1 MLFGCFF
8 NSHFVFVSGKHISF
22 LNACAFGFA
31 VIRGLPTK
39 TRSIMKTIY
48 STLFEKGQHSFS
60 LQSLMRTLLLC
71 FVIAVTTNGQAHE
84 VDNIDYELRTDG
96 TAWVENGKKAQGDVT
111 ILSKIEVDGKEYTVV
126 GINSNAFSANES
138 ITSVTLPDNLKY
150 INYGAFSY
158 CWNLEN
164 INNIPKHIENLGE
177 AVFSR
182 TKFLDNGIKNEFF
195 VFSDWL
201 IEYTPQGETA
211 KVTVP
216 EGIFGISAYALTDA
230 DNTVVLPKS
239 LRAASV
245 LAFNSDLKNIDT
257 GDNPVYAYKDGI
269 LFREGTETFCKNGRD
284 GTDEVSV
291 DGMWADVILS
301 NAVKNGVLLIPGKVE
316 TAGNVVKPV
325 GGVRIGKLPGLT
337 CEKLIVD
344 EGVKYITDHAF
355 RFFKPLQ
362 YVDLPSTLINIGGF
376 AFVDAK
382 IESLVCRMP
391 QPMNVPYYF
400 TYFIKEFNSKVYVP
414 KALLDTYK
422 TTKTN
427 WNLIP
432 AENFYQIEGNVP
444 ESGILASVKPIESVG
459 KATVKAIYTL
469 NGTKVNSLQ
478 HGINIVKMSDGTV
491 RKVMTKGYKN
501 R

>member
-1 MLFGCFF
+1 MRNKTCEA
-8 NSHFVFVSGKHISF
+8 KT
-22 LNACAFGFA
+22 
-31 VIRGLPTK
+31 PT
-39 TRSIMKTIY
+39 R
-48 STLFEKGQHSFS
+48 F
-60 LQSLMRTLLLC
+60 
-71 FVIAVTTNGQAHE
+71 
-84 VDNIDYELRTDG
+84 NID
-96 TAWVENGKKAQGDVT
+96 
-111 ILSKIEVDGKEYTVV
+111 
-126 GINSNAFSANES
+126 
-138 ITSVTLPDNLKY
+138 P
-150 INYGAFSY
+150 
-158 CWNLEN
+158 
-164 INNIPKHIENLGE
+164 
-177 AVFSR
+177 VFSG
-182 TKFLDNGIKNEFF
+182 TKFLTNGIKNEFF

-201 IEYTPQGETA
+201 IKYTPQGKTA

-239 LRAASV
+239 LRAASAT
-245 LAFNSDLKNIDT
+245 AFNSDLKNIDT

-269 LFREGTETFCKNGRD
+269 LFREGTVTFYKNGRYQN
-284 GTDEVSV
+284 DEVSV
-291 DGMWADVILS
+291 DGMWADVIFN

-325 GGVRIGKLPGLT
+325 GGVRKGDLPGLT

-344 EGVKYITDHAF
+344 EGVKYITSHAF
-355 RFFKPLQ
+355 RSFKPLQ
-362 YVDLPSTLINIGGF
+362 YVDLPSTLVNIGSW

-391 QPMNVPYYF
+391 QPMEVPYNF
-400 TYFIKEFNSKVYVP
+400 IYFIKEFNSKVYVP

-422 TTKTN
+422 TTKTF

-491 RKVMTKGYKN
+491 RKVMHTGAHVKL
-501 R
+501 

>member
-1 MLFGCFF
+1 M
-8 NSHFVFVSGKHISF
+8 
-22 LNACAFGFA
+22 
-31 VIRGLPTK
+31 
-39 TRSIMKTIY
+39 
-48 STLFEKGQHSFS
+48 
-60 LQSLMRTLLLC
+60 LLC
-71 FVIAVTTNGQAHE
+71 FFIAAATNGQAHE

-96 TAWVENGKKAQGDVT
+96 TAWVEDGKKAQGDVT

-126 GINSNAFSANES
+126 GINTNAFSSNRS

-150 INYGAFSY
+150 MNYGAFSY
-158 CWNLEN
+158 CWDLEN

-177 AVFSR
+177 AVFSG

-201 IEYTPQGETA
+201 IKYTPQGETA

-245 LAFNSDLKNIDT
+245 WAFSSDLKYIDT

-269 LFREGTETFCKNGRD
+269 LFREGTTTFYKNDRQLK
-284 GTDEVSV
+284 DEVSV
-291 DGMWADVILS
+291 DGMWVDVIFN

-316 TAGNVVKPV
+316 TAGNVVKSV
-325 GGVRIGKLPGLT
+325 GGVKIGELLGLT

-344 EGVKYITDHAF
+344 EGVKYITYHAF
-355 RFFKPLQ
+355 RNFEPLQ
-362 YVDLPSTLINIGGF
+362 YVDLPSTLMNIGAW

-391 QPMNVPYYF
+391 QPMEVPYYF
-400 TYFIKEFNSKVYVP
+400 TYYIKKFNSKVYVP

-422 TTKTN
+422 TTESY

-491 RKVMTKGYKN
+491 RKVMTNGYKN

>member
-1 MLFGCFF
+1 
-8 NSHFVFVSGKHISF
+8 
-22 LNACAFGFA
+22 
-31 VIRGLPTK
+31 
-39 TRSIMKTIY
+39 
-48 STLFEKGQHSFS
+48 
-60 LQSLMRTLLLC
+60 MRTLLLC
-71 FVIAVTTNGQAHE
+71 FFIAAATNGQAHE
-84 VDNIDYELRTDG
+84 VDNIDYDLYTDG
-96 TAWVENGKKAQGDVT
+96 TAWVKDGKKAQGDVT
-111 ILSKIEVDGKEYTVV
+111 ILSKIEVDGKEYTVE
-126 GINSNAFSANES
+126 GIYYNAFSFNES

-150 INYGAFSY
+150 INDGAFSY
-158 CWNLEN
+158 CRNLEN

-177 AVFSR
+177 YGEVFSG
-182 TKFLDNGIKNEFF
+182 TKFLDDGIKNEFF

-201 IEYTPQGETA
+201 IKYTPQGETV

-216 EGIFGISAYALTDA
+216 EGIFGIAVYALTDA

-239 LRAASV
+239 LRAVS
-245 LAFNSDLKNIDT
+245 LFAFNSDLKNIDT

-269 LFREGTETFCKNGRD
+269 LFCEGTVTFYKNGRYQN
-284 GTDEVSV
+284 DEVSV
-291 DGMWADVILS
+291 DGMWADVFFN
-301 NAVKNGVLLIPGKVE
+301 NAVKNGVLLIPGNVE

-325 GGVRIGKLPGLT
+325 GGVRKQLPGLT

-355 RFFKPLQ
+355 RYFKPLQ
-362 YVDLPSTLINIGGF
+362 YVDLPSTLINIGSF

-400 TYFIKEFNSKVYVP
+400 IEYIKKFNSKVYVP

-422 TTKTN
+422 TTETY
-427 WNLIP
+427 WNIIP

-491 RKVMTKGYKN
+491 RKVINKGYKN

>member
-1 MLFGCFF
+1 
-8 NSHFVFVSGKHISF
+8 
-22 LNACAFGFA
+22 
-31 VIRGLPTK
+31 
-39 TRSIMKTIY
+39 MKTIY
-48 STLFEKGQHSFS
+48 STLFVKGQHSFS
-60 LQSLMRTLLLC
+60 LQSLMRTMLLC
-71 FVIAVTTNGQAHE
+71 FFIAAATNGQAHE
-84 VDNIDYELRTDG
+84 VDNIDYELYTDG
-96 TAWVENGKKAQGDVT
+96 TAWVEDGKKAQGDVT
-111 ILSKIEVDGKEYTVV
+111 ILSKIEVDGKEYTVE
-126 GINSNAFSANES
+126 GIYNNAFSSNES

-150 INYGAFSY
+150 INDGAFSY
-158 CWNLEN
+158 CYNLEN

-177 AVFSR
+177 YGGAVFSG

-201 IEYTPQGETA
+201 IKYTPQGETV

-216 EGIFGISAYALTDA
+216 EGIFGISSYALTDA

-239 LRAASV
+239 LRAVS
-245 LAFNSDLKNIDT
+245 LFAFNSDLKNIDT

-269 LFREGTETFCKNGRD
+269 LFREGTQTFYKNGHD
-284 GTDEVSV
+284 GNDEVSV
-291 DGMWADVILS
+291 DGMWADVFFN
-301 NAVKNGVLLIPGKVE
+301 NAVKNGVLLIPGNVE

-325 GGVRIGKLPGLT
+325 GGVRKQLPGLT

-355 RFFKPLQ
+355 RYFKPLQ
-362 YVDLPSTLINIGGF
+362 YVDLPSTLMNIGAW
-376 AFVDAK
+376 AFVDAN

-400 TYFIKEFNSKVYVP
+400 TYFIKRFNSKVYVP

-422 TTKTN
+422 TTKTY

-469 NGTKVNSLQ
+469 NGIKVNSLQ

-491 RKVMTKGYKN
+491 RKVINKGYKN

>member
-1 MLFGCFF
+1 M
-8 NSHFVFVSGKHISF
+8 
-22 LNACAFGFA
+22 
-31 VIRGLPTK
+31 
-39 TRSIMKTIY
+39 
-48 STLFEKGQHSFS
+48 
-60 LQSLMRTLLLC
+60 LLC
-71 FVIAVTTNGQAHE
+71 FFIAAATNGQAHE

-96 TAWVENGKKAQGDVT
+96 TAWVEDGKKAQGDVT

-126 GINSNAFSANES
+126 GINTNAFSSNRS

-150 INYGAFSY
+150 MNYGAFSY
-158 CWNLEN
+158 CWDLEN

-177 AVFSR
+177 AVFSG

-201 IEYTPQGETA
+201 IKYTPQGETA

-245 LAFNSDLKNIDT
+245 WAFSSDLKYIDT

-269 LFREGTETFCKNGRD
+269 LFREGTTTFYKNDRQLK
-284 GTDEVSV
+284 DEVSV
-291 DGMWADVILS
+291 DGMWVDVIFN

-316 TAGNVVKPV
+316 TAGNVVKTV
-325 GGVRIGKLPGLT
+325 GGVKIGELPGLT

-344 EGVKYITDHAF
+344 EGVKYITYHAF
-355 RFFKPLQ
+355 RNFEPLQ
-362 YVDLPSTLINIGGF
+362 YVDLPSTLMNIGAW

-391 QPMNVPYYF
+391 QPMEVPYYF
-400 TYFIKEFNSKVYVP
+400 TYYIKKFNSKVYVP

-422 TTKTN
+422 TTESY

-491 RKVMTKGYKN
+491 RKVMHTGAHEKL
-501 R
+501 

>member
-1 MLFGCFF
+1 
-8 NSHFVFVSGKHISF
+8 
-22 LNACAFGFA
+22 
-31 VIRGLPTK
+31 
-39 TRSIMKTIY
+39 MKTIY

-71 FVIAVTTNGQAHE
+71 FVIAVATNGQAHE

-96 TAWVENGKKAQGDVT
+96 TAWVADGKKAQGDVT
-111 ILSKIEVDGKEYTVV
+111 ILSKIEADGKEYTVV
-126 GINSNAFSANES
+126 GIDYNAFYSNES
-138 ITSVTLPDNLKY
+138 ITSITLPDNLQY
-150 INYGAFSY
+150 INDGAFTY
-158 CWNLEN
+158 CRNLEN
-164 INNIPKHIENLGE
+164 INNIPKHIENLGAEE
-177 AVFSR
+177 AVFSG
-182 TKFLDNGIKNEFF
+182 TKFLTNGIKNEFF

-201 IEYTPQGETA
+201 IKYTPQGETA

-245 LAFNSDLKNIDT
+245 LAFNSDLKYIDT

-269 LFREGTETFCKNGRD
+269 LFCEGTQTFYKNGHD
-284 GTDEVSV
+284 GNDEVSV
-291 DGMWADVILS
+291 DGMWADVIFN

-316 TAGNVVKPV
+316 TAGNVVKTV
-325 GGVRIGKLPGLT
+325 GGVRKGKLPRLT

-344 EGVKYITDHAF
+344 EGVKYITAHAF
-355 RFFKPLQ
+355 RYYKPLH
-362 YVDLPSTLINIGGF
+362 YVDLPSTLVNIGSF
-376 AFVDAK
+376 AFVNAN

-391 QPMNVPYYF
+391 QPMNVPYDF
-400 TYFIKEFNSKVYVP
+400 TYYIKKFNSKVYVP
-414 KALLDTYK
+414 KALLDIYK
-422 TTKTN
+422 TTETY

-444 ESGILASVKPIESVG
+444 ESGILASVKPIESVS

-469 NGTKVNSLQ
+469 NGIKVNSLQ

-491 RKVMTKGYKN
+491 RKVINKGYKN

>member
-1 MLFGCFF
+1 
-8 NSHFVFVSGKHISF
+8 
-22 LNACAFGFA
+22 
-31 VIRGLPTK
+31 
-39 TRSIMKTIY
+39 
-48 STLFEKGQHSFS
+48 
-60 LQSLMRTLLLC
+60 MRTLLLC
-71 FVIAVTTNGQAHE
+71 FFIAAATNGQAHE

-96 TAWVENGKKAQGDVT
+96 TAWVEDGKKAQGDVT
-111 ILSKIEVDGKEYTVV
+111 ILSKIEADGKEYTVV
-126 GINSNAFSANES
+126 GINTNAFSSNRS

-150 INYGAFSY
+150 INYGALSY

-177 AVFSR
+177 AVFSG

-201 IEYTPQGETA
+201 IKYTPQGETA

-245 LAFNSDLKNIDT
+245 WAFSSDLKYIDT

-269 LFREGTETFCKNGRD
+269 LFREGTTTFYKNDRQLK
-284 GTDEVSV
+284 DEVSV
-291 DGMWADVILS
+291 EGMWVDVIFN

-316 TAGNVVKPV
+316 TAGNVVKSV
-325 GGVRIGKLPGLT
+325 GGVKIGELPGLT

-344 EGVKYITDHAF
+344 EGVKYITYHAF
-355 RFFKPLQ
+355 RNFEPLQ
-362 YVDLPSTLINIGGF
+362 YVDLPSTLMNIGAW

-391 QPMNVPYYF
+391 QPMEVPYYF
-400 TYFIKEFNSKVYVP
+400 TYYIKKFNSKVYVP

-422 TTKTN
+422 TTESY

-491 RKVMTKGYKN
+491 RKVINKGYKN

>member
-1 MLFGCFF
+1 
-8 NSHFVFVSGKHISF
+8 
-22 LNACAFGFA
+22 
-31 VIRGLPTK
+31 
-39 TRSIMKTIY
+39 MKTIY

-71 FVIAVTTNGQAHE
+71 FFIAAATNGQAHE
-84 VDNIDYELRTDG
+84 VDNIDYELNTDG
-96 TAWVENGKKAQGDVT
+96 TAWVKNGKKAQGNVT

-126 GINSNAFSANES
+126 GINSNAFSSNES

-150 INYGAFSY
+150 INDEAFSY
-158 CWNLEN
+158 CRNLEN
-164 INNIPKHIENLGE
+164 INNIPKHIEYLGE
-177 AVFSR
+177 EVFYG

-201 IEYTPQGETA
+201 IKYTPQGETV

-216 EGIFGISAYALTDA
+216 EGIFGISADALTYA

-239 LRAASV
+239 LRAVSV
-245 LAFNSDLKNIDT
+245 LAFNSNLKHIDT

-269 LFREGTETFCKNGRD
+269 LFCEGTVTFYKNGRD
-284 GTDEVSV
+284 DTDEVSV

-316 TAGNVVKPV
+316 TAGNVVKTV
-325 GGVRIGKLPGLT
+325 GGVRKGKLPGLT

-344 EGVKYITDHAF
+344 EGVKYIIDHAF

-362 YVDLPSTLINIGGF
+362 YVDLPSTLINIGNW
-376 AFVDAK
+376 AFVNAQ

-391 QPMNVPYYF
+391 QPMEVPYYF
-400 TYFIKEFNSKVYVP
+400 IRDIKGFNSKVYVP

-422 TTKTN
+422 TTESY

>member
-1 MLFGCFF
+1 
-8 NSHFVFVSGKHISF
+8 
-22 LNACAFGFA
+22 
-31 VIRGLPTK
+31 
-39 TRSIMKTIY
+39 
-48 STLFEKGQHSFS
+48 
-60 LQSLMRTLLLC
+60 MRTLLLC

>member
-1 MLFGCFF
+1 M
-8 NSHFVFVSGKHISF
+8 
-22 LNACAFGFA
+22 
-31 VIRGLPTK
+31 
-39 TRSIMKTIY
+39 
-48 STLFEKGQHSFS
+48 
-60 LQSLMRTLLLC
+60 
-71 FVIAVTTNGQAHE
+71 
-84 VDNIDYELRTDG
+84 
-96 TAWVENGKKAQGDVT
+96 
-111 ILSKIEVDGKEYTVV
+111 
-126 GINSNAFSANES
+126 
-138 ITSVTLPDNLKY
+138 
-150 INYGAFSY
+150 
-158 CWNLEN
+158 
-164 INNIPKHIENLGE
+164 
-177 AVFSR
+177 
-182 TKFLDNGIKNEFF
+182 
-195 VFSDWL
+195 
-201 IEYTPQGETA
+201 
-211 KVTVP
+211 TVP
-216 EGIFGISAYALTDA
+216 EGIFGIAAYALTDA

-239 LRAASV
+239 LRAVS
-245 LAFNSDLKNIDT
+245 LFAFNSDLKNIDT

-269 LFREGTETFCKNGRD
+269 LFCEGTETFYKNGHD
-284 GTDEVSV
+284 GNDEVSV
-291 DGMWADVILS
+291 DGMWADVFFN
-301 NAVKNGVLLIPGKVE
+301 NAVKNGVLLIPGNVE

-325 GGVRIGKLPGLT
+325 GGVRKQLPGLT

-355 RFFKPLQ
+355 RYFKPLQ
-362 YVDLPSTLINIGGF
+362 YVDLPSTLMNIGAW
-376 AFVDAK
+376 AFVDAN

-400 TYFIKEFNSKVYVP
+400 TYYIKKFNSKVYVP

-422 TTKTN
+422 TTETY

-491 RKVMTKGYKN
+491 RKVMNNGYKN

>member
-1 MLFGCFF
+1 
-8 NSHFVFVSGKHISF
+8 
-22 LNACAFGFA
+22 
-31 VIRGLPTK
+31 
-39 TRSIMKTIY
+39 MKTIY
-48 STLFEKGQHSFS
+48 STLFVKGQHSFS

-71 FVIAVTTNGQAHE
+71 FFIAAATNGQAHE

-96 TAWVENGKKAQGDVT
+96 TAWVDDGEKVQGDVT
-111 ILSKIEVDGKEYTVV
+111 IPSKIEVDGKEYTVV
-126 GINSNAFSANES
+126 GINSDAFSSNES

-150 INYGAFSY
+150 INDEAFSY
-158 CWNLEN
+158 CRNLEN

-201 IEYTPQGETA
+201 IKYTPQGETA

-216 EGIFGISAYALTDA
+216 EGIFGISTYALTDA

-239 LRAASV
+239 LRAVSAT
-245 LAFNSDLKNIDT
+245 AFNSNLKHIDT

-269 LFREGTETFCKNGRD
+269 LFCEGTETFCKNSRELK
-284 GTDEVSV
+284 DEVSV

-325 GGVRIGKLPGLT
+325 GGVRKGDLPGLT

-344 EGVKYITDHAF
+344 EGVKYITSHAF
-355 RFFKPLQ
+355 RSFKPLQ
-362 YVDLPSTLINIGGF
+362 YVDLPSTLVNIGSW

-391 QPMNVPYYF
+391 QPMEVPYNF
-400 TYFIKEFNSKVYVP
+400 IYFIKEFNSKVYVP

-422 TTKTN
+422 TTETN
-427 WNLIP
+427 WNIIP

-478 HGINIVKMSDGTV
+478 HGMNIVKMSDGTV
-491 RKVMTKGYKN
+491 RKVMYTGAHVKL
-501 R
+501 

>member
-1 MLFGCFF
+1 
-8 NSHFVFVSGKHISF
+8 
-22 LNACAFGFA
+22 
-31 VIRGLPTK
+31 
-39 TRSIMKTIY
+39 MKTIY

-60 LQSLMRTLLLC
+60 LQSLMRTMLLC
-71 FVIAVTTNGQAHE
+71 FFIAAATNGQAHE
-84 VDNIDYELRTDG
+84 VDNIDYQLYTDG
-96 TAWVENGKKAQGDVT
+96 TAWVADGEKAQGDVT

-126 GINSNAFSANES
+126 GINSNAFSSNES

-150 INYGAFSY
+150 INDEAFSY
-158 CWNLEN
+158 CRNLEN
-164 INNIPKHIENLGE
+164 INNIPKHIEDLGE

-201 IEYTPQGETA
+201 IKYTPQGETA

-230 DNTVVLPKS
+230 EDTVVLPKS

-269 LFREGTETFCKNGRD
+269 LFCEGTATFYKNGRYQN
-284 GTDEVSV
+284 DEVSV

-316 TAGNVVKPV
+316 TAGNVVKTV
-325 GGVRIGKLPGLT
+325 GGVRKGHLRGLT

-344 EGVKYITDHAF
+344 EGVKYITDQAF
-355 RFFKPLQ
+355 RYFEPLQ
-362 YVDLPSTLINIGGF
+362 YVDLPSTLINIGQW
-376 AFVDAK
+376 AFVNAQ

-391 QPMNVPYYF
+391 HPMEVPYYF
-400 TYFIKEFNSKVYVP
+400 IRYIKEFNSKVYVP

-422 TTKTN
+422 TTKTY

-491 RKVMTKGYKN
+491 RKVMTNGYKN

>member
-1 MLFGCFF
+1 M
-8 NSHFVFVSGKHISF
+8 
-22 LNACAFGFA
+22 
-31 VIRGLPTK
+31 
-39 TRSIMKTIY
+39 
-48 STLFEKGQHSFS
+48 
-60 LQSLMRTLLLC
+60 LLC
-71 FVIAVTTNGQAHE
+71 FFIAAATNGQAHE

-96 TAWVENGKKAQGDVT
+96 TAWVKNGKKAQGDVT

-126 GINSNAFSANES
+126 GINTRAFSSNES

-150 INYGAFSY
+150 INEGAFSY
-158 CWNLEN
+158 CSNLEN

-177 AVFSR
+177 KGAVFSE
-182 TKFLDNGIKNEFF
+182 TKFLTNGIKNEFF

-201 IEYTPQGETA
+201 IEYTPQGKTA

-216 EGIFGISAYALTDA
+216 EGIFGIAAYALTDA

-239 LRAASV
+239 LRAVSF
-245 LAFNSDLKNIDT
+245 LAFNSNLKNIDT

-269 LFREGTETFCKNGRD
+269 LFCEGTQTFFKNERD
-284 GTDEVSV
+284 GNDEVSV
-291 DGMWADVILS
+291 DGMWADVIFK

-316 TAGNVVKPV
+316 TAGNVVKTV
-325 GGVRIGKLPGLT
+325 GGVRKGKLPGLT

-344 EGVKYITDHAF
+344 EGVKYIIDHAF
-355 RFFKPLQ
+355 RNFKPLQ

-391 QPMNVPYYF
+391 QPMEVPYYF

-422 TTKTN
+422 TTETN
-427 WNLIP
+427 WKIIP

-491 RKVMTKGYKN
+491 RKVMTNGYKN

>member
-1 MLFGCFF
+1 
-8 NSHFVFVSGKHISF
+8 
-22 LNACAFGFA
+22 
-31 VIRGLPTK
+31 
-39 TRSIMKTIY
+39 MKTIY

-71 FVIAVTTNGQAHE
+71 FFIAAATNGQAHE
-84 VDNIDYELRTDG
+84 VDNIDYQLYTDG
-96 TAWVENGKKAQGDVT
+96 TAWVNNGSKAQGDVT
-111 ILSKIEVDGKEYTVV
+111 ILSKIEVEGKEYTVV
-126 GINSNAFSANES
+126 GINTNAFSYNES

-150 INYGAFSY
+150 INDGAFSY
-158 CWNLEN
+158 CRNLEN
-164 INNIPKHIENLGE
+164 INNIPKHIEYLG
-177 AVFSR
+177 AVFSE
-182 TKFLDNGIKNEFF
+182 TKFRTNGIKNEFF

-201 IEYTPQGETA
+201 IKYTPQGETV

-216 EGIFGISAYALTDA
+216 EGIFGISAYALTYAEDM
-230 DNTVVLPKS
+230 VVLPKS
-239 LRAASV
+239 LRAVSA
-245 LAFNSDLKNIDT
+245 LAFNSNLKHIDT

-269 LFREGTETFCKNGRD
+269 LFCEGTATFYKNSRELKD
-284 GTDEVSV
+284 IVSV
-291 DGMWADVILS
+291 DGMWADVIFN

-316 TAGNVVKPV
+316 TAGNVVKTV
-325 GGVRIGKLPGLT
+325 GGVRKGELPGLT

-344 EGVKYITDHAF
+344 EGVKYITDDAF
-355 RFFKPLQ
+355 IYFEPLQ
-362 YVDLPSTLINIGGF
+362 YVDLPSTLVNIGAC

-391 QPMNVPYYF
+391 QPMEVPYYF
-400 TYFIKEFNSKVYVP
+400 TYYIKKFNSKVYVP

-422 TTKTN
+422 TTESY

>member
-1 MLFGCFF
+1 
-8 NSHFVFVSGKHISF
+8 
-22 LNACAFGFA
+22 
-31 VIRGLPTK
+31 
-39 TRSIMKTIY
+39 MKTIY

-71 FVIAVTTNGQAHE
+71 FVIAVATNGQAHE
-84 VDNIDYELRTDG
+84 VDNIDYELYTDG
-96 TAWVENGKKAQGDVT
+96 TAWVEDGKKAQGDVT
-111 ILSKIEVDGKEYTVV
+111 IPSKIEVDGKEYTVV
-126 GINSNAFSANES
+126 GINTNAFYYNES

-150 INYGAFSY
+150 INDEAFKY

-164 INNIPKHIENLGE
+164 INNIPKHIENLGKYGE
-177 AVFSR
+177 VFYG

-201 IEYTPQGETA
+201 IKYTPQGETA

-216 EGIFGISAYALTDA
+216 EGIFGIAAYALTDA

-239 LRAASV
+239 LRAVS
-245 LAFNSDLKNIDT
+245 LFAFNSDLKNIDT

-269 LFREGTETFCKNGRD
+269 LFCEGTETFYKNGRN

-291 DGMWADVILS
+291 DGMWADVFFN
-301 NAVKNGVLLIPGKVE
+301 NAVKNGVLLIPGNVE

-325 GGVRIGKLPGLT
+325 GGVRKQLPGLT

-355 RFFKPLQ
+355 RFFEPLQ
-362 YVDLPSTLINIGGF
+362 YVDLPSTLMNIGSW

-400 TYFIKEFNSKVYVP
+400 VSYIKKFNSKVYVP

-422 TTKTN
+422 TTETY

-491 RKVMTKGYKN
+491 RKVINKGYKN

>member
-1 MLFGCFF
+1 
-8 NSHFVFVSGKHISF
+8 
-22 LNACAFGFA
+22 
-31 VIRGLPTK
+31 
-39 TRSIMKTIY
+39 
-48 STLFEKGQHSFS
+48 
-60 LQSLMRTLLLC
+60 MRTLLLC
-71 FVIAVTTNGQAHE
+71 FFIAAATNGQAHE
-84 VDNIDYELRTDG
+84 VDNIDYQLRTDG
-96 TAWVENGKKAQGDVT
+96 TAWVKNGKKAQGDVT

-126 GINSNAFSANES
+126 GIYYNAFSSNES

-158 CWNLEN
+158 CYNLEN

-216 EGIFGISAYALTDA
+216 EGIFGIAAYALTDA
-230 DNTVVLPKS
+230 EDTVVLPKS
-239 LRAASV
+239 LRAVSAT
-245 LAFNSDLKNIDT
+245 AFNSNLKHIDT

-269 LFREGTETFCKNGRD
+269 LFCEGTETFCKNGRD
-284 GTDEVSV
+284 GKDEVSV

-316 TAGNVVKPV
+316 TAGNVVKTV
-325 GGVRIGKLPGLT
+325 GGVRKSELPRLT

-344 EGVKYITDHAF
+344 EGVKYIIDHAF

-422 TTKTN
+422 TTETN
-427 WNLIP
+427 WKIIP

>member
-1 MLFGCFF
+1 
-8 NSHFVFVSGKHISF
+8 
-22 LNACAFGFA
+22 
-31 VIRGLPTK
+31 
-39 TRSIMKTIY
+39 MKTIY

-60 LQSLMRTLLLC
+60 LQSLMRTLLFC
-71 FVIAVTTNGQAHE
+71 FFIAAATNGQAHE
-84 VDNIDYELRTDG
+84 VDNIDYQLYTDG
-96 TAWVENGKKAQGDVT
+96 TAWVKNGRKAQGDVT

-126 GINSNAFSANES
+126 GINTNAFLSNTS

-150 INYGAFSY
+150 IYDGAFSY
-158 CWNLEN
+158 CYNLEN

-177 AVFSR
+177 KGAVFSG

-201 IEYTPQGETA
+201 IKYTPQGETA

-230 DNTVVLPKS
+230 NNTVVLPKS
-239 LRAASV
+239 LRAVS
-245 LAFNSDLKNIDT
+245 LFAFNSDLKNIDT

-269 LFREGTETFCKNGRD
+269 LFCEGTETFYKNGRYQN
-284 GTDEVSV
+284 DEVSV
-291 DGMWADVILS
+291 DGMWADVFFN
-301 NAVKNGVLLIPGKVE
+301 NAVKNGVLLIPGNVE

-325 GGVRIGKLPGLT
+325 GGVRKQLPGLT

-355 RFFKPLQ
+355 RYFKPLQ
-362 YVDLPSTLINIGGF
+362 YVDLPSTLMNIGSF

-391 QPMNVPYYF
+391 QPMEVPYD
-400 TYFIKEFNSKVYVP
+400 FIRYIKGFNSKVYVP

-422 TTKTN
+422 TTETY

>member
-1 MLFGCFF
+1 
-8 NSHFVFVSGKHISF
+8 
-22 LNACAFGFA
+22 
-31 VIRGLPTK
+31 
-39 TRSIMKTIY
+39 
-48 STLFEKGQHSFS
+48 
-60 LQSLMRTLLLC
+60 MRTLLLC

-84 VDNIDYELRTDG
+84 VDNIDYQLLTDG
-96 TAWVENGKKAQGDVT
+96 TAWVKNGKKAQDDVT
-111 ILSKIEVDGKEYTVV
+111 IPSKIEADGKEYTVV
-126 GINSNAFSANES
+126 GIYYNAFSSNES

-158 CWNLEN
+158 CYNLEN
-164 INNIPKHIENLGE
+164 INNIPKHIKNLGE
-177 AVFSR
+177 AVFSG
-182 TKFLDNGIKNEFF
+182 TKFLTNGIKNEFF

-201 IEYTPQGETA
+201 IKYTPQGETA

-216 EGIFGISAYALTDA
+216 EGIFGIAAYALTDA

-245 LAFNSDLKNIDT
+245 LAFNSNLKHIDT

-269 LFREGTETFCKNGRD
+269 LFCEGTETFYKNSRLKK
-284 GTDEVSV
+284 DEVSV

-301 NAVKNGVLLIPGKVE
+301 NAVKNGVLLIPGNVE
-316 TAGNVVKPV
+316 TAGNIVKPV
-325 GGVRIGKLPGLT
+325 GGVRKGGLPGLI

-344 EGVKYITDHAF
+344 EGVKYITEDAF
-355 RFFKPLQ
+355 RYYKPLQ
-362 YVDLPSTLINIGGF
+362 YVDLPSTLVNIGQR
-376 AFVDAK
+376 AFENAQ

-391 QPMNVPYYF
+391 QPMDVSSNFIRY
-400 TYFIKEFNSKVYVP
+400 IKEFNSKVYVP

-422 TTKTN
+422 TTET
-427 WNLIP
+427 WWSIIP

-491 RKVMTKGYKN
+491 RKVMINGYKN

>member
-1 MLFGCFF
+1 
-8 NSHFVFVSGKHISF
+8 
-22 LNACAFGFA
+22 
-31 VIRGLPTK
+31 
-39 TRSIMKTIY
+39 MKTIY

-60 LQSLMRTLLLC
+60 LQSLMRTMLLC
-71 FVIAVTTNGQAHE
+71 FFIAAATNGQAHE

-96 TAWVENGKKAQGDVT
+96 TAWVEDGKKAQGDVT
-111 ILSKIEVDGKEYTVV
+111 ILSKIEADGKEYTVV
-126 GINSNAFSANES
+126 GINTNAFSSNRS

-177 AVFSR
+177 AVFSG

-201 IEYTPQGETA
+201 IKYTPQGETA

-245 LAFNSDLKNIDT
+245 WAFSSDLKYIDT

-269 LFREGTETFCKNGRD
+269 LFREGTTTFYKNDRQLK
-284 GTDEVSV
+284 DEVSV
-291 DGMWADVILS
+291 DGMWVDVILS

-316 TAGNVVKPV
+316 TAGNVVKSV
-325 GGVRIGKLPGLT
+325 GGVKIGELPGLT

-344 EGVKYITDHAF
+344 EGVKYITYHAF
-355 RFFKPLQ
+355 RNFEPLQ
-362 YVDLPSTLINIGGF
+362 YVDLPSTLMNIGAW

-391 QPMNVPYYF
+391 QPMEVPYYF
-400 TYFIKEFNSKVYVP
+400 TYYIKKFNSKVYVP

-422 TTKTN
+422 TTESY

-491 RKVMTKGYKN
+491 RKVINKGYKN

>member
-1 MLFGCFF
+1 
-8 NSHFVFVSGKHISF
+8 
-22 LNACAFGFA
+22 
-31 VIRGLPTK
+31 
-39 TRSIMKTIY
+39 MKTIY
-48 STLFEKGQHSFS
+48 STLFVKGQHSFS

-71 FVIAVTTNGQAHE
+71 FFIAAATNGQAHE
-84 VDNIDYELRTDG
+84 VDNIDYELYTDG
-96 TAWVENGKKAQGDVT
+96 TAWVEDGKKAQGDVT

-126 GINSNAFSANES
+126 GINSDAFSSNKS

-150 INYGAFSY
+150 INDDAFSY
-158 CWNLEN
+158 CYNLEN

-182 TKFLDNGIKNEFF
+182 TKFLTNGIKNEFF

-201 IEYTPQGETA
+201 IKYTPQGETA

-239 LRAASV
+239 LRAVSAS
-245 LAFNSDLKNIDT
+245 AFNSDLKNIDT

-269 LFREGTETFCKNGRD
+269 LFCEGTVTFYKNGRYQN
-284 GTDEVSV
+284 DEVSV

-316 TAGNVVKPV
+316 TAGNVVKTV
-325 GGVRIGKLPGLT
+325 GGVRKDKLPGLT

-362 YVDLPSTLINIGGF
+362 YVDLPSTLINIGSW

-391 QPMNVPYYF
+391 QPMEVPYNFIY
-400 TYFIKEFNSKVYVP
+400 YIKEFNSKVYVP

-422 TTKTN
+422 TTKSY
-427 WNLIP
+427 WKIIP

-491 RKVMTKGYKN
+491 RKVMIKGYKN

>member
-1 MLFGCFF
+1 
-8 NSHFVFVSGKHISF
+8 
-22 LNACAFGFA
+22 
-31 VIRGLPTK
+31 
-39 TRSIMKTIY
+39 MKTIY

-71 FVIAVTTNGQAHE
+71 FFIAAATNGQAHE
-84 VDNIDYELRTDG
+84 VDNIDYQLYTDG
-96 TAWVENGKKAQGDVT
+96 TAWVADGKKAQGDVT

-126 GINSNAFSANES
+126 GINTNAFRNNRS

-150 INYGAFSY
+150 INDEAFSY
-158 CWNLEN
+158 CRNLEN
-164 INNIPKHIENLGE
+164 INNIPKHIEYLGE
-177 AVFSR
+177 KVFSG

-201 IEYTPQGETA
+201 IKYTPQGETA

-239 LRAASV
+239 LRAVSAT
-245 LAFNSDLKNIDT
+245 AFNSNLKHIDT

-269 LFREGTETFCKNGRD
+269 LFCEGTATFYKNSRLLK
-284 GTDEVSV
+284 DEVSV

-316 TAGNVVKPV
+316 TAGNVVKTV
-325 GGVRIGKLPGLT
+325 GGVRKGQLPGLT

-344 EGVKYITDHAF
+344 EGVKYITDYAF
-355 RFFKPLQ
+355 IYYKPLQ
-362 YVDLPSTLINIGGF
+362 YVDLPSTLINIGGC
-376 AFVDAK
+376 AFDAK

-391 QPMNVPYYF
+391 QPMEVPSNFIYY
-400 TYFIKEFNSKVYVP
+400 IKEFNSKVYVP

-422 TTKTN
+422 TTET
-427 WNLIP
+427 WWSIIP

-491 RKVMTKGYKN
+491 RKVMTNGYKN

>member
-1 MLFGCFF
+1 
-8 NSHFVFVSGKHISF
+8 
-22 LNACAFGFA
+22 
-31 VIRGLPTK
+31 
-39 TRSIMKTIY
+39 
-48 STLFEKGQHSFS
+48 
-60 LQSLMRTLLLC
+60 MRTLLLC
-71 FVIAVTTNGQAHE
+71 FFIAAATNGQAHE
-84 VDNIDYELRTDG
+84 VDNIDYELYTDG
-96 TAWVENGKKAQGDVT
+96 TAWVKNGRKAQGDVT
-111 ILSKIEVDGKEYTVV
+111 ILSKIEVDGKEYTVE
-126 GINSNAFSANES
+126 GIYNNAFSFNES

-150 INYGAFSY
+150 INDGAFSY
-158 CWNLEN
+158 CRNLEN

-177 AVFSR
+177 YGEVFSG
-182 TKFLDNGIKNEFF
+182 TKFLNNGIKNEFF

-201 IEYTPQGETA
+201 IKYTPQGETV

-216 EGIFGISAYALTDA
+216 EGIFGIAVYALTDA

-239 LRAASV
+239 LRAVS
-245 LAFNSDLKNIDT
+245 LFAFNSDLKNIDT

-269 LFREGTETFCKNGRD
+269 LFCEGTVTFYKNGRYQN
-284 GTDEVSV
+284 DEVSV
-291 DGMWADVILS
+291 DGMWADVFFN
-301 NAVKNGVLLIPGKVE
+301 NAVKNGVLLIPGNVE

-325 GGVRIGKLPGLT
+325 GGVRKQLPGLT

-355 RFFKPLQ
+355 RYFEPLQ
-362 YVDLPSTLINIGGF
+362 YVDLPSTLMNIGSF

-391 QPMNVPYYF
+391 QPMEVPYD
-400 TYFIKEFNSKVYVP
+400 FIRYIKKFNSKVYVP

-422 TTKTN
+422 TTETY

-491 RKVMTKGYKN
+491 RKVINKGYKN

>member
-1 MLFGCFF
+1 MA
-8 NSHFVFVSGKHISF
+8 SGAANKK
-22 LNACAFGFA
+22 LKC
-31 VIRGLPTK
+31 
-39 TRSIMKTIY
+39 MKTIY
-48 STLFEKGQHSFS
+48 STLFVKGQHSFS

-71 FVIAVTTNGQAHE
+71 FFIAAATNGQAHE
-84 VDNIDYELRTDG
+84 VDNIDYQLRTDG
-96 TAWVENGKKAQGDVT
+96 TAWVKNGKKAQGDVT

-126 GINSNAFSANES
+126 GIYYNAFSSNES

-158 CWNLEN
+158 CYNLEN

-216 EGIFGISAYALTDA
+216 EGIFGIAAYALTDA
-230 DNTVVLPKS
+230 EDTVVLPKS
-239 LRAASV
+239 LRAVSAT
-245 LAFNSDLKNIDT
+245 AFNSNLKHIDT

-269 LFREGTETFCKNGRD
+269 LFCEGTETFCKNGRD
-284 GTDEVSV
+284 GKDEVSV

-325 GGVRIGKLPGLT
+325 GGVRKGKLPRLT

-344 EGVKYITDHAF
+344 EGVKYITNHAF

-362 YVDLPSTLINIGGF
+362 YVDLPSTLMNIGAW

-391 QPMNVPYYF
+391 QPVEVPYYF
-400 TYFIKEFNSKVYVP
+400 TYFIKKFNSKVYVP

-422 TTKTN
+422 TTETF

>member
-1 MLFGCFF
+1 M
-8 NSHFVFVSGKHISF
+8 
-22 LNACAFGFA
+22 
-31 VIRGLPTK
+31 
-39 TRSIMKTIY
+39 
-48 STLFEKGQHSFS
+48 
-60 LQSLMRTLLLC
+60 LLC
-71 FVIAVTTNGQAHE
+71 FFIAAATNGQAHE
-84 VDNIDYELRTDG
+84 VDNIDYQLRTDG
-96 TAWVENGKKAQGDVT
+96 TAWVDDGEKAQGDVT

-126 GINSNAFSANES
+126 GIDYYAFYSNKS
-138 ITSVTLPDNLKY
+138 ITSITLPDNLKY
-150 INYGAFSY
+150 INNGAFSW
-158 CWNLEN
+158 CSNLEN
-164 INNIPKHIENLGE
+164 INNIPKHIETLGE
-177 AVFSR
+177 EGAFYG
-182 TKFLDNGIKNEFF
+182 TKFLNNGNKNEFF

-201 IEYTPQGETA
+201 IKYTPQGETA

-239 LRAASV
+239 LRAVSAW
-245 LAFNSDLKNIDT
+245 AFNSNLKHIDT

-269 LFREGTETFCKNGRD
+269 LFCEGTQTFFKNGRD
-284 GTDEVSV
+284 ETDEVSV

-301 NAVKNGVLLIPGKVE
+301 NAVKNGVLLIPGNVE
-316 TAGNVVKPV
+316 TAGNIVKPV
-325 GGVRIGKLPGLT
+325 GGVRKGKLPGLT

-344 EGVKYITDHAF
+344 EGVKYITDDAF
-355 RFFKPLQ
+355 RYFELLQ
-362 YVDLPSTLINIGGF
+362 YVDLPSTLINIGSC
-376 AFVDAK
+376 AFVNAK

-391 QPMNVPYYF
+391 QPMEVPYDFIDY
-400 TYFIKEFNSKVYVP
+400 IKEFNSKVYVP

-422 TTKTN
+422 TTETW
-427 WNLIP
+427 WNIIP

-459 KATVKAIYTL
+459 KATVKAIYTV

-491 RKVMTKGYKN
+491 RKVMTKAYKN

>member
-1 MLFGCFF
+1 
-8 NSHFVFVSGKHISF
+8 
-22 LNACAFGFA
+22 
-31 VIRGLPTK
+31 
-39 TRSIMKTIY
+39 
-48 STLFEKGQHSFS
+48 
-60 LQSLMRTLLLC
+60 MRTLLLC
-71 FVIAVTTNGQAHE
+71 FFIAVATNGQAHE
-84 VDNIDYELRTDG
+84 VDNIDYQLRTDG
-96 TAWVENGKKAQGDVT
+96 TAWVDDGEKVQGDVT
-111 ILSKIEVDGKEYTVV
+111 IPSKIEVDGKEYTVV
-126 GINSNAFSANES
+126 GILRKAFYSNTS

-150 INYGAFSY
+150 INDGAFTY
-158 CWNLEN
+158 CRNLEN
-164 INNIPKHIENLGE
+164 INNIPKHIENIGE
-177 AVFSR
+177 EGAVFSG
-182 TKFLDNGIKNEFF
+182 TKFLTNGIKNEFF

-201 IEYTPQGETA
+201 IKYTPQGETV

-216 EGIFGISAYALTDA
+216 EGIFGISADALTDA

-239 LRAASV
+239 LRAVSSW
-245 LAFNSDLKNIDT
+245 AFNSDLKNIDT

-269 LFREGTETFCKNGRD
+269 LFCEGTETFYKNGRYQN
-284 GTDEVSV
+284 DEVSV
-291 DGMWADVILS
+291 DGMWADVFFN
-301 NAVKNGVLLIPGKVE
+301 NAVKNGVLLIPGNVE

-325 GGVRIGKLPGLT
+325 GGVRKQLPGLT

-355 RFFKPLQ
+355 RSYEPLQ
-362 YVDLPSTLINIGGF
+362 YVDLPSTLINIGAW
-376 AFVDAK
+376 AFYDAK

-400 TYFIKEFNSKVYVP
+400 ATYIKKFNSKVYVP

-422 TTKTN
+422 TTETY
-427 WNLIP
+427 WNIIP

-491 RKVMTKGYKN
+491 RKVINKGYKN

>member
-1 MLFGCFF
+1 
-8 NSHFVFVSGKHISF
+8 
-22 LNACAFGFA
+22 
-31 VIRGLPTK
+31 
-39 TRSIMKTIY
+39 MKTIY

-60 LQSLMRTLLLC
+60 LQSLMRTMLLC
-71 FVIAVTTNGQAHE
+71 FFIAAATNGQAHE
-84 VDNIDYELRTDG
+84 VDNIDYELNTDG
-96 TAWVENGKKAQGDVT
+96 TAWVKNGKKAQGDVT

-126 GINSNAFSANES
+126 GIYYNAFSSNES

-158 CWNLEN
+158 CYNLEN

-216 EGIFGISAYALTDA
+216 EGIFGIAAYALTDA
-230 DNTVVLPKS
+230 EDTVVLPKS
-239 LRAASV
+239 LRAVSAT
-245 LAFNSDLKNIDT
+245 AFNSDLKNIDT

-269 LFREGTETFCKNGRD
+269 LFCEGTETCYKNSRELKD
-284 GTDEVSV
+284 KVSV

-325 GGVRIGKLPGLT
+325 GGVRKGKLPGLT

-344 EGVKYITDHAF
+344 EGVKYITGHAF

-362 YVDLPSTLINIGGF
+362 YVDLPSTLMNIGAW

-391 QPMNVPYYF
+391 QPMEVPYNFIY
-400 TYFIKEFNSKVYVP
+400 YIKEFNSKVYVP

-422 TTKTN
+422 TTETY
-427 WNLIP
+427 WNIIP

-491 RKVMTKGYKN
+491 RKVMHTGAHAKL
-501 R
+501 

>member
-1 MLFGCFF
+1 MGGEWQEG
-8 NSHFVFVSGKHISF
+8 SGRRYDS
-22 LNACAFGFA
+22 
-31 VIRGLPTK
+31 
-39 TRSIMKTIY
+39 
-48 STLFEKGQHSFS
+48 
-60 LQSLMRTLLLC
+60 
-71 FVIAVTTNGQAHE
+71 
-84 VDNIDYELRTDG
+84 
-96 TAWVENGKKAQGDVT
+96 VE
-111 ILSKIEVDGKEYTVV
+111 IEVDGKEYTVV

-150 INYGAFSY
+150 INDEAFSY
-158 CWNLEN
+158 CYNLEN

-177 AVFSR
+177 KGRIFSR

-201 IEYTPQGETA
+201 IKYTPQGETT

-230 DNTVVLPKS
+230 NNTVVLPKS
-239 LRAASV
+239 LRAVSF
-245 LAFNSDLKNIDT
+245 LAFSSDLKNIDT
-257 GDNPVYAYKDGI
+257 GDNPVYAYKDG
-269 LFREGTETFCKNGRD
+269 RD
-284 GTDEVSV
+284 ANDEVSV

-316 TAGNVVKPV
+316 TAGNVVKTV
-325 GGVRIGKLPGLT
+325 GGVRKGKLPGLT

-355 RFFKPLQ
+355 RFFEPLQ
-362 YVDLPSTLINIGGF
+362 YVDLPSTLINIGDW

-391 QPMNVPYYF
+391 QPMEVPYYF
-400 TYFIKEFNSKVYVP
+400 TYYIKKFNSKVYVP

-422 TTKTN
+422 TTKTY

-459 KATVKAIYTL
+459 KAIVKAIYTL

-491 RKVMTKGYKN
+491 RKVMYTGAHVKL
-501 R
+501 

>member
-1 MLFGCFF
+1 
-8 NSHFVFVSGKHISF
+8 
-22 LNACAFGFA
+22 
-31 VIRGLPTK
+31 
-39 TRSIMKTIY
+39 
-48 STLFEKGQHSFS
+48 
-60 LQSLMRTLLLC
+60 MRTLLLC
-71 FVIAVTTNGQAHE
+71 FFIAAATNGQAHE

-96 TAWVENGKKAQGDVT
+96 TAWVKDGKKAQGDVT
-111 ILSKIEVDGKEYTVV
+111 ILPKIEADGKEYTVV
-126 GINSNAFSANES
+126 GINTNAFSSNRS

-150 INYGAFSY
+150 INYGALSY

-177 AVFSR
+177 AVFSG

-201 IEYTPQGETA
+201 IKYTPQGETA

-245 LAFNSDLKNIDT
+245 WAFSSDLKYIDT

-269 LFREGTETFCKNGRD
+269 LFCEGTTTFYKNDRQLK
-284 GTDEVSV
+284 DEVSV
-291 DGMWADVILS
+291 DGMWVDVIFN

-316 TAGNVVKPV
+316 TAGNVVKSV
-325 GGVRIGKLPGLT
+325 GGVKIGELPGLT

-344 EGVKYITDHAF
+344 EGVKYITYHAF
-355 RFFKPLQ
+355 RNFEPLQ
-362 YVDLPSTLINIGGF
+362 YVDLPSTLMNIGAW

-391 QPMNVPYYF
+391 QPMEVPYYF
-400 TYFIKEFNSKVYVP
+400 TYYIKKFNSKVYVP

-422 TTKTN
+422 TTESY

-459 KATVKAIYTL
+459 KATVKTIYTL

-491 RKVMTKGYKN
+491 RKVINKGYKN

>member
-1 MLFGCFF
+1 M
-8 NSHFVFVSGKHISF
+8 
-22 LNACAFGFA
+22 
-31 VIRGLPTK
+31 
-39 TRSIMKTIY
+39 
-48 STLFEKGQHSFS
+48 
-60 LQSLMRTLLLC
+60 LC
-71 FVIAVTTNGQAHE
+71 FVIAVATNGQAHE
-84 VDNIDYELRTDG
+84 VDNIDYELYTDG
-96 TAWVENGKKAQGDVT
+96 TAWVKNGTKAQGDVT

-126 GINSNAFSANES
+126 GIDTKAFSSNTS

-150 INYGAFSY
+150 INDEAFSY
-158 CWNLEN
+158 CSNLEN

-177 AVFSR
+177 EGAVFSG

-239 LRAASV
+239 LRAVSL

-269 LFREGTETFCKNGRD
+269 LFCEGTATFYNNQREQK
-284 GTDEVSV
+284 DEVSV
-291 DGMWADVILS
+291 DGMWADVIFN

-316 TAGNVVKPV
+316 TAGNVVKTV
-325 GGVRIGKLPGLT
+325 GGVRIGDLPGLT

-344 EGVKYITDHAF
+344 EGVKYIIDHAF
-355 RFFKPLQ
+355 RYYKRLQ

-400 TYFIKEFNSKVYVP
+400 TYFIKRFNSKVYVP

-422 TTKTN
+422 TTETN
-427 WNLIP
+427 WKIIP

-491 RKVMTKGYKN
+491 RKVINKGYKN

>member
-1 MLFGCFF
+1 
-8 NSHFVFVSGKHISF
+8 
-22 LNACAFGFA
+22 
-31 VIRGLPTK
+31 
-39 TRSIMKTIY
+39 
-48 STLFEKGQHSFS
+48 
-60 LQSLMRTLLLC
+60 MRTLLLC
-71 FVIAVTTNGQAHE
+71 FFIAAATNGQAHE
-84 VDNIDYELRTDG
+84 VDNIDYQLNTDG
-96 TAWVENGKKAQGDVT
+96 TAWVADGKKAQGDVT
-111 ILSKIEVDGKEYTVV
+111 ILSKIEVDGKEYPVV
-126 GINSNAFSANES
+126 GISANAFYNNRS

-150 INYGAFSY
+150 IYDGAFSY
-158 CWNLEN
+158 CRNLEN
-164 INNIPKHIENLGE
+164 INNIPKHIENLG
-177 AVFSR
+177 AVFSG
-182 TKFLDNGIKNEFF
+182 TKFLTNGIKNEFF

-201 IEYTPQGETA
+201 IKYTPQGETA

-239 LRAASV
+239 LRAVSEW
-245 LAFNSDLKNIDT
+245 AFNSNLKHIDT

-269 LFREGTETFCKNGRD
+269 LFCEGTKTFYKNSRLLK
-284 GTDEVSV
+284 DEVSV

-316 TAGNVVKPV
+316 TAGNVVKTV
-325 GGVRIGKLPGLT
+325 GGVRKGNLPGLT

-344 EGVKYITDHAF
+344 EGVKYITAYAF
-355 RFFKPLQ
+355 IYYKSLQ
-362 YVDLPSTLINIGGF
+362 YVDLPSTLINIGGC
-376 AFVDAK
+376 AFVNAK

-391 QPMNVPYYF
+391 QPMEVPSNFIYY
-400 TYFIKEFNSKVYVP
+400 IKEFNSKVYVP

-422 TTKTN
+422 TTETF

>member
-1 MLFGCFF
+1 
-8 NSHFVFVSGKHISF
+8 
-22 LNACAFGFA
+22 
-31 VIRGLPTK
+31 
-39 TRSIMKTIY
+39 MKTIY

-60 LQSLMRTLLLC
+60 LQSLMRTMLLC
-71 FVIAVTTNGQAHE
+71 FFIAAATNGQAHE
-84 VDNIDYELRTDG
+84 VDNIDYELNTDG
-96 TAWVENGKKAQGDVT
+96 TAWVKNGKKAQGDVT

-126 GINSNAFSANES
+126 GIYYNAFSSNES

-158 CWNLEN
+158 CYNLEN

-216 EGIFGISAYALTDA
+216 EGIFGIAAYALTDA
-230 DNTVVLPKS
+230 EDTVVLPKS
-239 LRAASV
+239 LRAVSAT
-245 LAFNSDLKNIDT
+245 AFNSNLKHIDT

-269 LFREGTETFCKNGRD
+269 LFCEGTETFCKNGRD
-284 GTDEVSV
+284 GKDEVSV

-316 TAGNVVKPV
+316 TAGNVVKTV
-325 GGVRIGKLPGLT
+325 GGVRKSELPRLT

-344 EGVKYITDHAF
+344 EGVKYIIDHAF

-427 WNLIP
+427 WKIIP

-491 RKVMTKGYKN
+491 RKVINKGYKN

>member
-1 MLFGCFF
+1 
-8 NSHFVFVSGKHISF
+8 
-22 LNACAFGFA
+22 
-31 VIRGLPTK
+31 
-39 TRSIMKTIY
+39 MKTIY

-60 LQSLMRTLLLC
+60 LQSLMRTMLLC
-71 FVIAVTTNGQAHE
+71 FFIAAATNGQAHE
-84 VDNIDYELRTDG
+84 VDNIDYQLRTDG
-96 TAWVENGKKAQGDVT
+96 TAWVKDGTKAQGDVT

-126 GINSNAFSANES
+126 GIYYNAFYSNKS

-158 CWNLEN
+158 CYNLEN

-201 IEYTPQGETA
+201 IEWTPQGETA

-216 EGIFGISAYALTDA
+216 EGIFGIAAYALTDA
-230 DNTVVLPKS
+230 EDTVVLPKS
-239 LRAASV
+239 LRAVSET
-245 LAFNSDLKNIDT
+245 AFNSNLKHIDT
-257 GDNPVYAYKDGI
+257 GDNLVYAYKDGI
-269 LFREGTETFCKNGRD
+269 LFCEGTETFCKNGRD
-284 GTDEVSV
+284 GKDEVSV

-316 TAGNVVKPV
+316 TAGNVVKTV
-325 GGVRIGKLPGLT
+325 GGVRKSELPRLT

-344 EGVKYITDHAF
+344 EGVKYIIDHAF

-391 QPMNVPYYF
+391 HPMEVPYYF
-400 TYFIKEFNSKVYVP
+400 TYFIKDFNSKVYVP

-422 TTKTN
+422 TTETY

>member
-1 MLFGCFF
+1 
-8 NSHFVFVSGKHISF
+8 
-22 LNACAFGFA
+22 
-31 VIRGLPTK
+31 
-39 TRSIMKTIY
+39 MKTIY
-48 STLFEKGQHSFS
+48 SSLFVKGQHSFS

-71 FVIAVTTNGQAHE
+71 FFIAAATNGQAHE
-84 VDNIDYELRTDG
+84 VDNIDYDLYTDG
-96 TAWVENGKKAQGDVT
+96 TAWVADGKKAQGDVT
-111 ILSKIEVDGKEYTVV
+111 ILSKIEVDGKEYPVV
-126 GINSNAFSANES
+126 GINTNAFSYNKS

-150 INYGAFSY
+150 INDGAFSKCY
-158 CWNLEN
+158 NLEN

-177 AVFSR
+177 EGAVFSG
-182 TKFLDNGIKNEFF
+182 TKFLTNGIKDEFF

-216 EGIFGISAYALTDA
+216 EGIFGISAYALTNA

-239 LRAASV
+239 LRAVSL
-245 LAFNSDLKNIDT
+245 LAFSSDLKHIDT
-257 GDNPVYAYKDGI
+257 GDNPVFAYKDGI
-269 LFREGTETFCKNGRD
+269 LFCEGTETFYKNSRELK
-284 GTDEVSV
+284 DEVSV
-291 DGMWADVILS
+291 DGMWADVIFN

-325 GGVRIGKLPGLT
+325 GGVRIELRGLT

-344 EGVKYITDHAF
+344 EGVKFITSHAF
-355 RFFKPLQ
+355 RNYKPLQ
-362 YVDLPSTLINIGGF
+362 YVDLPSTLINIGSW

-391 QPMNVPYYF
+391 QPMEVPYYF
-400 TYFIKEFNSKVYVP
+400 IYFIKEFNSKVYVP

-422 TTKTN
+422 TTESY
-427 WNLIP
+427 WNIIP

-491 RKVMTKGYKN
+491 RKVINKGYKN

>member
-1 MLFGCFF
+1 
-8 NSHFVFVSGKHISF
+8 
-22 LNACAFGFA
+22 
-31 VIRGLPTK
+31 
-39 TRSIMKTIY
+39 MKTIY

-71 FVIAVTTNGQAHE
+71 FFIAAATNGQAHE
-84 VDNIDYELRTDG
+84 VDNIDYQLYTDG
-96 TAWVENGKKAQGDVT
+96 TAWVNNGKKTQGDVT

-126 GINSNAFSANES
+126 GINANAFSYNKS

-150 INYGAFSY
+150 INDGAFSY
-158 CWNLEN
+158 CRNLEN
-164 INNIPKHIENLGE
+164 INNIPKHIEDLGE
-177 AVFSR
+177 YGAVFSG

-201 IEYTPQGETA
+201 IKYTPQGETA
-211 KVTVP
+211 KVIVP
-216 EGIFGISAYALTDA
+216 EGIFGISADALTDA

-239 LRAASV
+239 LRAVSL

-269 LFREGTETFCKNGRD
+269 LFCEGTVTFYKNGHD
-284 GTDEVSV
+284 GNDEVSV
-291 DGMWADVILS
+291 DGMWADVIFN

-316 TAGNVVKPV
+316 TAGNVVKTV
-325 GGVRIGKLPGLT
+325 GGVRKGKLPGLT

-344 EGVKYITDHAF
+344 EGVKYITNHAF
-355 RFFKPLQ
+355 RYFEPLQ
-362 YVDLPSTLINIGGF
+362 YVDLPSTLVNIGAW

-400 TYFIKEFNSKVYVP
+400 TSYIKKFNSKVYVP

-422 TTKTN
+422 TTETF

>member
-1 MLFGCFF
+1 
-8 NSHFVFVSGKHISF
+8 
-22 LNACAFGFA
+22 
-31 VIRGLPTK
+31 
-39 TRSIMKTIY
+39 MKTIY
-48 STLFEKGQHSFS
+48 STLFVKGQHSFS

-71 FVIAVTTNGQAHE
+71 FFIAAATNGQAHE

-96 TAWVENGKKAQGDVT
+96 TAWVEDGKKAQGDVT
-111 ILSKIEVDGKEYTVV
+111 ILSKIEADGKEYTVV
-126 GINSNAFSANES
+126 GINTNAFSSNRS

-150 INYGAFSY
+150 INYGALSY

-177 AVFSR
+177 AVFSG

-201 IEYTPQGETA
+201 IKYTPQGETA

-216 EGIFGISAYALTDA
+216 EGIFGISADALTDA

-239 LRAASV
+239 LRAVSL

-269 LFREGTETFCKNGRD
+269 LFCEGTETFYKNERQQK
-284 GTDEVSV
+284 DEVSV

-301 NAVKNGVLLIPGKVE
+301 NAVKNGVLLIPGNVE

-325 GGVRIGKLPGLT
+325 GGVRKGKLPRLT

-344 EGVKYITDHAF
+344 EGVKYITYHAF
-355 RFFKPLQ
+355 RNFEPLQ
-362 YVDLPSTLINIGGF
+362 YVDLPSTLMNIGAW

-391 QPMNVPYYF
+391 QPMEVPYYF
-400 TYFIKEFNSKVYVP
+400 TYYIKKFNSKVYVP

-422 TTKTN
+422 TTESY

-478 HGINIVKMSDGTV
+478 HGMNIVKMSDGTV
-491 RKVMTKGYKN
+491 RKVMNKGY
-501 R
+501 